1 MRKFTSFMLM
11 LLCAVTT
18 WAGVDSDL
26 ASKKITSIG
35 AAATSIEADQW
46 YVLYVQKRG
55 CYVSEE
61 TTEYRMR
68 VTSNLVAPVSAEKK
82 AGYLFQFEA
91 TGNANEYYIKSG
103 NGLYFTINQGSS
115 TVSAEP
121 VAYTIAQIGDNA
133 GHFYGQMV
141 SDGRVLDANGAGGTL
156 AGWGTTIPTGTG
168 GNNDY
173 QFLPVTLE
181 AATYIDV
188 TYNFTYGG
196 VTKFTQ
202 VTSVEEGANFPE
214 FNIALPYSVSIDA
227 AKPEGTVNAD
237 NATKEIAISFDNSLI
252 PFQSSTINGTFG
264 DDVKWYHLTMRSKDV
279 SYDAATGYALAQN
292 VAEKNTSNLFA
303 FTGNPIDGFN
313 IYNYAAGAGKVFWR
327 ADATNGG
334 RVSFTN
340 IDETNGNTWI
350 LSKNGDAG
358 YVFRLNGYTNGY
370 MNDHQPQI
378 AIWNSGSGAT
388 DGGSTITFTYVEN
401 PDLVAFYD
409 VTYNYVYN
417 GDTKF
422 TKTITVED
430 GANYPA
436 HAFVA
441 PYGVAIEGEIPAE
454 TVTGNA
460 TKEFALTI
468 TKALPFEEGKYYYV
482 RMHTN
487 QPGFI
492 GDIAD
497 DNTINVAWGK
507 VGTSADTKDNYL
519 WEFVGNV
526 FDGIKVVNKGTGL
539 EMTTTG
545 GGNVTLTE
553 NGTSL
558 FITETTDPGTE
569 NATDG
574 FCLRNPNSAN
584 YINAN
589 YGDAKLSHWSATDAG
604 STFML
609 IEPTESLDV
618 EITAAGYATYYWDL
632 PAYIPEGVQ
641 AFVVNEL
648 NGTYAIMNEITG
660 TIPANTGVILKGS
673 AAEYSFAVAHYV
685 TAETTTAVS
694 GNKLRGSV
702 ASTYITPANTTC
714 YVLANGENG
723 VGLYQAELTDFVDTT
738 GTGQT
743 VGVANSFLNNAN
755 KAYLVVD
762 GASAAVSYSFN
773 FDWNGTTGIEGV
785 VAEGAQDGAIYD
797 ITGRRVKAI
806 TAPGIY
812 IVNGRK
818 VVK

>member
-1 MRKFTSFMLM
+1 M

-18 WAGVDSDL
+18 WAQISALTELSNDKAYLLKNANDMGYAIWNSGNNLTLCGASSNFTDALDATATNNNWQIVSYENNYYLYNLGAQKFAVTQRGATYLTEVPTPIKIESVSKGFAFNSTDDDYTYMCAAHHLNPPVQWWSASDNGSAWQIIDNTENITAELNGL
-26 ASKKITSIG
+26 ATIENYFNSQANITVNHVCNDKTIFSEVVTMEKGTAIADTEITTISRLGLVYSSKTG
-35 AAATSIEADQW
+35 
-46 YVLYVQKRG
+46 
-55 CYVSEE
+55 
-61 TTEYRMR
+61 TTETVENNTVIT
-68 VTSNLVAPVSAEKK
+68 VTYTIDDSAIP
-82 AGYLFQFEA
+82 F
-91 TGNANEYYIKSG
+91 
-103 NGLYFTINQGSS
+103 
-115 TVSAEP
+115 TVSTLE
-121 VAYTIAQIGDNA
+121 
-133 GHFYGQMV
+133 
-141 SDGRVLDANGAGGTL
+141 SDGSFGAGM
-156 AGWGTTIPTGTG
+156 
-168 GNNDY
+168 
-173 QFLPVTLE
+173 V
-181 AATYIDV
+181 
-188 TYNFTYGG
+188 
-196 VTKFTQ
+196 
-202 VTSVEEGANFPE
+202 
-214 FNIALPYSVSIDA
+214 
-227 AKPEGTVNAD
+227 
-237 NATKEIAISFDNSLI
+237 
-252 PFQSSTINGTFG
+252 
-264 DDVKWYHLTMRSKDV
+264 WYHLTMRSKDV

-370 MNDHQPQI
+370 MNDHQPEI
-378 AIWNSGSGAT
+378 AIWNYGAGAT
-388 DGGSTITFTYVEN
+388 DAGSTITFTYVED

-436 HAFVA
+436 HAYVA

-454 TVTGNA
+454 TVTGNT

-468 TKALPFEEGKYYYV
+468 TKELPFEEGKYYYV

-507 VGTSADTKDNYL
+507 LGTSADTKDNYL

-539 EMTTTG
+539 EMTTNG

-558 FITETTDPGTE
+558 FITETTAPGE
-569 NATDG
+569 LNATDG

-589 YGDAKLSHWSATDAG
+589 YSAAKLAHWSATDAG

-641 AFVVNEL
+641 AFVINEL

-660 TIPANTGVILKGS
+660 TIPANTGVVLKGS
-673 AAEYSFAVAHYV
+673 ADAYSFAVAHYV
-685 TAETTTAVS
+685 TEETTTAVS
-694 GNKLRGSV
+694 GNMLRGSV
-702 ASTYITPANTTC
+702 ASTDITPAENTTY
-714 YVLANGENG
+714 YVLANGDEG
-723 VGLYQAELTDFVDTT
+723 VGLYPD
-738 GTGQT
+738 
-743 VGVANSFLNNAN
+743 ANENGIFRNNAN
-755 KAYLVVD
+755 KAYMPVVVEAE
-762 GASAAVSYSFN
+762 GNAAASYSFN
-773 FDWNGTTGIEGV
+773 FDWAGTTGVEGV
-785 VAEGAQDGAIYD
+785 VAEGAENGAIYD
-797 ITGRRVKAI
+797 ITGRCVKAI
-806 TAPGIY
+806 TAPGLY
-812 IVNGRK
+812 IINGVK
-818 VVK
+818 VVVK